1 MELELVGCF
10 RGKNQNGSCDI
21 NIEGE
26 AVARLAPVPQNCSL
40 DLEYESDLFI
50 C

>member
-26 AVARLAPVPQNCSL
+26 AVARLAFGGGQFLMHHFVP
-40 DLEYESDLFI
+40 
-50 C
+50 